1 MYKII
6 GAAFG
11 GSAIAFASAGDLLV
25 AALAVVCGLVWIAAT
40 PVFRPRFGTYKAERT
55 QDLGLD

>member
-1 MYKII
+1 MYKTI

-11 GSAIAFASAGDLLV
+11 LAAIVFAVAGDLFI
-25 AALAVVCGLVWIAAT
+25 ASLAVVCGLTWIAAT
-40 PVFRPRFGTYKAERT
+40 PVFRPRFGSYKAERT